1 MNKKKVKKVPFSR
14 LTAKQAKSWLINNDP
29 EGADI
34 WKEISGKKELIESVS
49 DNLSSYGIDEQG
61 GHILITSNQECF
73 QNSFVTQ
80 RNRY

>member
-1 MNKKKVKKVPFSR
+1 MNEKKVKKVPFSR

-34 WKEISGKKELIESVS
+34 WRGVTKKKELIESVS

-61 GHILITSNQECF
+61 GHIFITSNQECF
-73 QNSFVTQ
+73 QNSFIRQ